1 MARYLQGLRK
11 NFIDMNENLKWNLLK
26 EKVQQASEVKPGN
39 NGDGMKT
46 AYRSVLK
53 LMDMIEDGDFLD
65 NVIFDN
71 GMFKKVINILSL

>member
-1 MARYLQGLRK
+1 M
-11 NFIDMNENLKWNLLK
+11 
-26 EKVQQASEVKPGN
+26 KPGVN
-39 NGDGMKT
+39 VHGIKT
-46 AYRSVLK
+46 AYCSVLK

>member
-1 MARYLQGLRK
+1 MQGLRK